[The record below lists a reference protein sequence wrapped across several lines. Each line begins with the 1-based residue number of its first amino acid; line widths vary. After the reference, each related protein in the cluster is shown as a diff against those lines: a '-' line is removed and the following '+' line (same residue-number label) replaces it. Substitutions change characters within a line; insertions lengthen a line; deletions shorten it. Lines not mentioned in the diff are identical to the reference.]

1 MTEMQ
6 VDIEQQK
13 QLAFYMDMLGHDILN
28 SNQAVLGYLE
38 LILST
43 SDTDKA
49 VRKYAEKAVSHVR
62 TSTILIESIKRL
74 MAAREADPNSFKPA
88 DLMAAILRSE
98 RELSRHFPFKK
109 VRLSISPRIDEAYV
123 LGDSIAENLILNLM
137 VSIVRLDSNE
147 EIELALR
154 LKEIDCGG
162 RMCWSITVED
172 PKARLPPA
180 MKDKSIDAVYQQ
192 DSSTAVRMA
201 GLLFAKMMA
210 VSLGGDFDAHQL
222 GETEDEGSAFVLVL
236 RKAGKP

>member
-43 SDTDKA
+43 SSTDKA
-49 VRKYAEKAVSHVR
+49 VRKYVEKAVSHVR
-62 TSTILIESIKRL
+62 TSTILIENIKRL

-98 RELSRHFPFKK
+98 RELRRHYPDKK
-109 VRLSISPRIDEAYV
+109 VSLSISPRIDEAYV
-123 LGDSIAENLILNLM
+123 LGDSAAENLIFNLM
-137 VSIVRLDSNE
+137 VSIVGLDRNE
-147 EIELALR
+147 EIELSLM

-162 RMCWSITVED
+162 RMCWSMTVED
-172 PKARLPPA
+172 PNARLPPA

-192 DSSTAVRMA
+192 DGSTAVKMA
-201 GLLFAKMMA
+201 GLLFVKMMA

-222 GETEDEGSAFVLVL
+222 GKTEDEGSTFVLVL